1 MFLAIQLL
9 LLILLNK
16 LMFCGVIQLTIDR
29 MTFEVYWSYYKS
41 IENMFINTIQYVSPS
56 ITNKKTYSDE
66 YAKIILLCGSEV
78 DSILKLICK
87 LEKQKPEK
95 RDYSMNDYSK
105 LIDSCKLLK
114 EQFYCPEC
122 LTTTKEKYIVASPFE
137 KIQIGVPYS
146 GLDWWKDYQAL
157 KHNRMRNA
165 RKGNLKNVVSLL
177 VAHYVLIRHLINYLG
192 KNYGIDYVREHNVS
206 NILIPCL

>member
-1 MFLAIQLL
+1 M
-9 LLILLNK
+9 
-16 LMFCGVIQLTIDR
+16 TIDR
-29 MTFEVYWSYYKS
+29 ITFEVYWSYYKS
-41 IENMFINTIQYVSPS
+41 IESMFVNTIQFVSPS

-87 LEKQKPEK
+87 LEKLKPEK
-95 RDYSMNDYSK
+95 KDFSMNDYSK
-105 LIDSCKLLK
+105 IINKSLQLK
-114 EQFYCPEC
+114 NECYCPSC
-122 LTTTKEKYIVASPFE
+122 MTTTKEKHIMTAPFE
-137 KIQIGVPYS
+137 NIKVGIPYS

-157 KHNRMRNA
+157 KHNRMKNA
-165 RKGNLKNVVSLL
+165 RKGNLKNAVSLL

-192 KNYGIDYVREHNVS
+192 KNYGIDYVKEHNVS